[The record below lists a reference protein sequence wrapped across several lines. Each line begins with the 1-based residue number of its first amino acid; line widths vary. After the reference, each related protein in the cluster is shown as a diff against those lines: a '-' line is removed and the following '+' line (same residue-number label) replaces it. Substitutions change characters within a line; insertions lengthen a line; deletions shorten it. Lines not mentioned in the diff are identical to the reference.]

1 MRVRFKRALTTMN
14 MIQIDPDEYPSQAL
28 LIKQVASGVTPN
40 PEHLKEIANL
50 VDLMSISVEQE
61 AGRMGVLIPF
71 YSLAQYFSD
80 GYMSDAEGLTEAELA
95 DISDESRV
103 VFGRKFLSGIDAH
116 LDADLHPG
124 FLVIGL
130 SSQGSS
136 LVIAYTITGYSFSGI
151 EVLPLAIGQNLES
164 LLVSLKTEYL
174 IVDTDLMGFGSD
186 FSQDP
191 QVSDEMI
198 LKNWC
203 R

>member
-1 MRVRFKRALTTMN
+1 MN
-14 MIQIDPDEYPSQAL
+14 MIQIDPDEYPSQSL
-28 LIKQVASGVTPN
+28 LIKQIAGGVSPN
-40 PEHLKEIANL
+40 PEHLKKIANL

-61 AGRMGVLIPF
+61 AERMGVLIPI

-80 GYMSDAEGLTEAELA
+80 RYMSDAEGLTEAELA

-103 VFGRKFLSGIDAH
+103 VFGKKFLSGIDAH

-124 FLVIGL
+124 LLVMGL
-130 SSQGSS
+130 TSRGSS

-174 IVDTDLMGFGSD
+174 IVDTDLMGFGAD
-186 FSQDP
+186 FSQDS
-191 QVSDEMI
+191 QVCDQMI
-198 LKNWC
+198 LANWI
-203 R
+203 RL